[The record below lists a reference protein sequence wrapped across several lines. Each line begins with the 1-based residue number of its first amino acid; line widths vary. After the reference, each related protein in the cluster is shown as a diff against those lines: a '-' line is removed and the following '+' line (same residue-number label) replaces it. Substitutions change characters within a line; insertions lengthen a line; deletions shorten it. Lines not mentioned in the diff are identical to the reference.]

1 MESKNVSSVSVVLS
15 GIGGYGLMYLS
26 AILDRP
32 DGNRFRLAAVADPFP
47 ERCSRLDDIH
57 SRSIPIFRSL
67 DDFFRNERA
76 DMAILSSPI
85 QWHSRQACLG
95 LEMGSHV
102 LCEKPL
108 AATVQDAGRIIRS
121 RNESGKQVAVGYQWS
136 FSMAIRALKENVLN
150 GDFGKPIRLKTLH
163 LWPRDEKYYR
173 RNEWAGRK
181 CDASGGWI
189 LDSPANNAFAHELHN
204 MFFLLGGRIDR
215 SCLPVEV
222 MAKRGH
228 ETLAYGPLRPIGLRD
243 PRTEHRPW
251 AVVQL
256 RQENL
261 SATLYNLVGF
271 QTNLKWTEQ
280 ARVFRMIPGLAHAE
294 FERYGMMHRNT
305 FINAPQLLEPTL
317 QYRGR
322 SDLFF
327 AGQITGVEG
336 YVGNVATGY
345 VAGLNAAR
353 VLAGESPLTFPP
365 ETMIGALCHYITH
378 ANTAAFQ
385 PKKASFGILPPLVTP
400 SRAKNERNAEY
411 VHRAR
416 QSLDEFAVTSRSHN
430 T

>member
-1 MESKNVSSVSVVLS
+1 MVTRGRGKAESPMESKNVSSVSVVLS

-136 FSMAIRALKENVLN
+136 FSRAILALKKDILSGE
-150 GDFGKPIRLKTLH
+150 FGKPIRLKTLH

-215 SCLPVEV
+215 SGLPVEV
-222 MAKRGH
+222 TAELYRANPIENFDTCVCRARTADSTEILFAVSHATEKKIGPWFSFEFDRAVIRLDDAHPQITAEFHDGSVRLYGH
-228 ETLAYGPLRPIGLRD
+228 PDDDPQEKKLWDFLTAIRAGKPVACGPEAASAQVLCVNGMQESMPEIVVFPDRMIRSRREPGNRWVTVEGLETALIGCFERSAL
-243 PRTEHRPW
+243 PSETGLPW
-251 AVVQL
+251 AV
-256 RQENL
+256 R
-261 SATLYNLVGF
+261 AT
-271 QTNLKWTEQ
+271 
-280 ARVFRMIPGLAHAE
+280 RVDLNPYDFFP
-294 FERYGMMHRNT
+294 
-305 FINAPQLLEPTL
+305 
-317 QYRGR
+317 RG
-322 SDLFF
+322 DH
-327 AGQITGVEG
+327 
-336 YVGNVATGY
+336 
-345 VAGLNAAR
+345 
-353 VLAGESPLTFPP
+353 P
-365 ETMIGALCHYITH
+365 
-378 ANTAAFQ
+378 
-385 PKKASFGILPPLVTP
+385 
-400 SRAKNERNAEY
+400 
-411 VHRAR
+411 
-416 QSLDEFAVTSRSHN
+416 
-430 T
+430 